1 MAQEMAAKPRVT
13 VKPANPR
20 GDLRLSDA
28 ARLEAQR
35 ALIAS
40 PGLEVQLRRLTR
52 WAALGTRSGGAF
64 AALVLPGGVR
74 LIALHAPRLESP
86 LSEIMPSDTKPLE
99 SAPRG
104 LPKRLEW
111 LMPGAVW
118 QSRARSDLEMTRELL
133 GLSRTPGFFASAPL
147 RHGGFTLG
155 ALCVVDGQPRSL
167 DTHAQELLSEL
178 AQSLEVAGSL
188 RLEPEP
194 PTDLRQDNTQQD
206 ILERSRVR
214 ALGAMLP
221 VLLIG
226 LDARGIIRHAEGQVL
241 RDLKRPAE
249 RLIGRSAFAVFET
262 NPQILQ
268 AITRGLGGETLQ
280 ATLAWERRV
289 FHVWLVPARNGARL
303 DGLSALALDISDFQN
318 VNAHQL
324 ERSRP

>member
-1 MAQEMAAKPRVT
+1 MSAKPRVT

-35 ALIAS
+35 ALLAF
-40 PGLEVQLRRLTR
+40 PGLETQLRRLTR

-64 AALVLPGGVR
+64 VALVLPGGIR
-74 LIALHAPRLESP
+74 LIALHTPKLESP
-86 LSEIMPSDTKPLE
+86 LSEIMPSDTQALE

-155 ALCVVDGQPRSL
+155 ALCVVDGQSRSL
-167 DTHAQELLSEL
+167 DNPAQELLGEL
-178 AQSLEVAGSL
+178 AQSLEIAGSS

-194 PTDLRQDNTQQD
+194 PPADVQQDNIQQD

-214 ALGAMLP
+214 SLGAMLP

-249 RLIGRSAFAVFET
+249 GLIGRSAFAVFET

-289 FHVWLVPARNGARL
+289 FHVWLVPARNGTRL
-303 DGLSALALDISDFQN
+303 DGLSALALDITDFQN
-318 VNAHQL
+318 VSAHQL
-324 ERSRP
+324 ERSRK